1 MRDGGKK
8 NLFFLPSRPL
18 FVLIVVQEQPPP
30 RNISSYTLE
39 ELIRQTEEYAD
50 TRPRR
55 QSNEGIYIAANV
67 TEEQL
72 ERGIQLGDGMEY
84 GGFMNYPLDP
94 KAMYNVGLRSTVAG
108 SETAVYTVG
117 NMTFS
122 ESPKIN
128 NTLVIISGCFPKC
141 ITLTCLPP
149 PPHPPLP
156 HTHTHTH

>member
-1 MRDGGKK
+1 MEEKK

-67 TEEQL
+67 TEERL
-72 ERGIQLGDGMEY
+72 ERGIELGDRMEY

-94 KAMYNVGLRSTVAG
+94 EVMYNVGLRSTVAG
-108 SETAVYTVG
+108 SETGVYAVG

-122 ESPKIN
+122 ESPKYQ
-128 NTLVIISGCFPKC
+128 
-141 ITLTCLPP
+141 
-149 PPHPPLP
+149 
-156 HTHTHTH
+156 